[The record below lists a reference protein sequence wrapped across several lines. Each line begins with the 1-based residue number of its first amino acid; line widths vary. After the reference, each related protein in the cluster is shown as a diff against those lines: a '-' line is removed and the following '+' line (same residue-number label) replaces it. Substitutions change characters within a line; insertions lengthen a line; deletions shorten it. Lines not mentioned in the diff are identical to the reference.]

1 MFMPVFAPKVE
12 QGSEL
17 DLNEL
22 QQLQGIQLMFNQS
35 AYSPAA
41 AKGWH
46 GVELAEVSLIQ
57 KP

>member
-1 MFMPVFAPKVE
+1 
-12 QGSEL
+12 L

>member
-1 MFMPVFAPKVE
+1 MFMPLFAPKVAA
-12 QGSEL
+12 GDKL
-17 DLNEL
+17 KLNEL
-22 QQLQGIQLMFNQS
+22 SKLQGLQLMFNQS
-35 AYSPAA
+35 AYSAVD